1 MGNLIEN
8 PPPIEIRHPALASG
22 DFDIQDAQ
30 PVKVTVSSFYID
42 ANLACYRDWK
52 SVYEWATQQGYKFEY
67 TGAGV
72 GDDHPVTE
80 LTWGDAVKWCNAR
93 SELAGLSPVYYRSK
107 TQIWKHGSGDMA
119 IDDWEANGYRLP
131 TEAEWEKAARGG
143 LVGRRFPWGDTI
155 SEAQANYQADT
166 RTMKPDEVNRLS
178 VYDLGLKEGIELPPS
193 TPEASCSTMN
203 RYWPCWSGVRQVSEG
218 SVGQSL
224 RTDLPSN
231 TGPFVQKRS
240 AMPWLSCYTVLGGR
254 RRMNGHDA

>member
-1 MGNLIEN
+1 MQKQSFWSRLFKQRQTIDRLPRQEATQPDNTKGEAKAGQLSPESISGMVLIPSGEFTMGNLIEN
-8 PPPIEIRHPALASG
+8 PRPMEIRHPTLGSG

-119 IDDWEANGYRLP
+119 IADWEANGYRLP

-178 VYDLGLKEGIELPPS
+178 VYDLGLKEGIELPRS
-193 TPEASCSTMN
+193 TPEASCSTKN
-203 RYWPCWSGVRQVSEG
+203 R
-218 SVGQSL
+218 
-224 RTDLPSN
+224 
-231 TGPFVQKRS
+231 
-240 AMPWLSCYTVLGGR
+240 
-254 RRMNGHDA
+254 